1 MDRDSLSLFHALAA
15 RVAPAGISNTAHSCG
30 WQLVQTLSSSPHASS
45 QGSLGFLT
53 PQCLGSPNTSQEN
66 QVEETILNFYDLALE
81 LGGQILSA
89 LVTSWGGNTDPTAPR
104 KECQNHTERRA
115 CGVRNVGKCTC
126 HTGTGPRTRWDRR
139 LVDEWRAVWTN
150 KWLNKAKVPS
160 LCNTRKSSGSWGVLV
175 GIRSLR
181 LFGGKYNFLNFF
193 GCVEFLYNGERKW
206 IHTISRYISFW
217 FLNSHV
223 DTWRV

>member
-1 MDRDSLSLFHALAA
+1 MWLAIGANSQFLSTCFFTGQPGL
-15 RVAPAGISNTAHSCG
+15 
-30 WQLVQTLSSSPHASS
+30 PHTTVS
-45 QGSLGFLT
+45 GF
-53 PQCLGSPNTSQEN
+53 PKYIPGEPGGRNY
-66 QVEETILNFYDLALE
+66 IDFYDLALE

-89 LVTSWGGNTDPTAPR
+89 LVKSWGGNTDPTAPW

-160 LCNTRKSSGSWGVLV
+160 LCNTRKSSSSWGVLV

-181 LFGGKYNFLNFF
+181 LFGGKHNFLNFF

-206 IHTISRYISFW
+206 IHTISRYIFFW
-217 FLNSHV
+217 ILNSHV